1 MTINCPTAPR
11 NAEEGGLGGGDGE
24 NAVDAAAGGTDA
36 TEAGTTESTYDAL
49 IARKMAK
56 RKNEEFQEKLLNA
69 ITAPAPAPAPVEAP
83 EPEQEYIDLAFAAI
97 IKKMK
102 KTLNDNEI
110 MDAVEEMELV
120 INRICREKR
129 RRVAFQQAPA
139 STKNIFEMLQPVS
152 TNQQMGIGPT
162 GLTAVPVNYNDD
174 QFPQHLQF

>member
-1 MTINCPTAPR
+1 
-11 NAEEGGLGGGDGE
+11 
-24 NAVDAAAGGTDA
+24 
-36 TEAGTTESTYDAL
+36 
-49 IARKMAK
+49 MAK

-69 ITAPAPAPAPVEAP
+69 ITAPAPVEAPVEAP

-110 MDAVEEMELV
+110 MDAVEEVELV

-152 TNQQMGIGPT
+152 TNQQLGIGPT
-162 GLTAVPVNYNDD
+162 GPTAVPVNYNDD
-174 QFPQHLQF
+174 QLPQHLQF

>member
-1 MTINCPTAPR
+1 M
-11 NAEEGGLGGGDGE
+11 
-24 NAVDAAAGGTDA
+24 DAAAGGADA
-36 TEAGTTESTYDAL
+36 TEAGTTESTYDA
-49 IARKMAK
+49 RKTAK

-69 ITAPAPAPAPVEAP
+69 ITAPAPAPAP

-110 MDAVEEMELV
+110 MDAVEEVELA
-120 INRICREKR
+120 INHICREKR

-139 STKNIFEMLQPVS
+139 STKNIFETLQPVS
-152 TNQQMGIGPT
+152 MNQQMGIGPI
-162 GLTAVPVNYNDD
+162 GPTAVLVNYNDD

>member
-1 MTINCPTAPR
+1 MPKR
-11 NAEEGGLGGGDGE
+11 VVEVVVMGRMWWMQQQGGG
-24 NAVDAAAGGTDA
+24 ADA
-36 TEAGTTESTYDAL
+36 TEAGTTESTYDART
-49 IARKMAK
+49 ARKTAK

-69 ITAPAPAPAPVEAP
+69 ITAPPPASVEAP
-83 EPEQEYIDLAFAAI
+83 EPEQDYIDLAFAAI

-110 MDAVEEMELV
+110 MDAVEEVELV

-162 GLTAVPVNYNDD
+162 GPTAVPVSYNDD
-174 QFPQHLQF
+174 QFPQHL

>member
-1 MTINCPTAPR
+1 MQQW
-11 NAEEGGLGGGDGE
+11 GG
-24 NAVDAAAGGTDA
+24 ADA
-36 TEAGTTESTYDAL
+36 TEAGTTESTYDART
-49 IARKMAK
+49 ARKMAK

-69 ITAPAPAPAPVEAP
+69 ITAPAPAPAPVEA
-83 EPEQEYIDLAFAAI
+83 EQEYIDLAFATI

-110 MDAVEEMELV
+110 MDAVEEVELV

-152 TNQQMGIGPT
+152 MNQQMGIGPT
-162 GLTAVPVNYNDD
+162 GPTAVPVNYNDD

>member
-1 MTINCPTAPR
+1 MLKR
-11 NAEEGGLGGGDGE
+11 VVEVVVMGRMWWMQQQGGAE
-24 NAVDAAAGGTDA
+24 A
-36 TEAGTTESTYDAL
+36 TEAGTTESTYDART
-49 IARKMAK
+49 ARKTAK
-56 RKNEEFQEKLLNA
+56 RRNEEFQEKLLNA
-69 ITAPAPAPAPVEAP
+69 ITVPAPAPAPAP

-97 IKKMK
+97 IKKIK

-110 MDAVEEMELV
+110 TDAVEEVELV

-139 STKNIFEMLQPVS
+139 STKNIFETLQPVS

-162 GLTAVPVNYNDD
+162 GPTAVPVNYNDD